1 MVMWSLAAEL
11 LGLIIHIILILY
23 YHERRLVSNSRR
35 KIYQVC
41 LWISVLTIL
50 LNIVCVHMVTQP
62 AVVSHGVKQP
72 VFHSVCFDLLC
83 YGCLHV
89 CPDTGTCV

>member
-1 MVMWSLAAEL
+1 MMVIGREL

-23 YHERRLVSNSRR
+23 YHETAWLVSNSRR

-50 LNIVCVHMVTQP
+50 LNIVCVHMVTRRR
-62 AVVSHGVKQP
+62 
-72 VFHSVCFDLLC
+72 CFPWSE
-83 YGCLHV
+83 YAA
-89 CPDTGTCV
+89 

>member
-23 YHERRLVSNSRR
+23 HYERRLVSSNRR

-41 LWISVLTIL
+41 LWISVATIL
-50 LNIVCVHMVTQP
+50 LNIVCVHMVTHP
-62 AVVSHGVKQP
+62 FTVSRGMNVL
-72 VFHSVCFDLLC
+72 FNSLYFILC
-83 YGCLHV
+83 VL
-89 CPDTGTCV
+89 T

>member
-41 LWISVLTIL
+41 LLYFRLDHPFEHCLCTYGY
-50 LNIVCVHMVTQP
+50 
-62 AVVSHGVKQP
+62 AARR
-72 VFHSVCFDLLC
+72 CFPWSE
-83 YGCLHV
+83 YAA
-89 CPDTGTCV
+89 